1 MLRHPSHALSN
12 IVDMHTL
19 AQAAISMHG
28 HTFPRTD
35 VHTGWGVGGD
45 KHAYALVKVNRIHS
59 LINTHTYGCKVK
71 CSMHDL
77 FALIC
82 IKIECT
88 INKQMPG
95 TESIYVQI

>member
-19 AQAAISMHG
+19 PASRNIHA
-28 HTFPRTD
+28 RT
-35 VHTGWGVGGD
+35 HFSTHRWGGGD

-59 LINTHTYGCKVK
+59 LINIHTYGCKVK

-82 IKIECT
+82 IKIECA

>member
-35 VHTGWGVGGD
+35 VQSGWGGGGGGED

-59 LINTHTYGCKVK
+59 LINTHIRMQGKVF
-71 CSMHDL
+71 H
-77 FALIC
+77 A
-82 IKIECT
+82 
-88 INKQMPG
+88 
-95 TESIYVQI
+95 